1 MINLMME
8 TLDMAASAPTSIR
21 LPSAPPS
28 VDIREK
34 KITNFLLRDST
45 LGYIFLA
52 PALLVIV
59 GLVAYPFAN
68 AIVMTFQQ
76 KTAGAPGQF
85 IGLRNYQELL
95 ANETFFRTVF
105 NTAVYTGFGVGLK
118 FFFGL
123 SMALVLNQD
132 RRWNNM
138 FRSFL
143 LIPWAIPT
151 VISALNWR
159 WIYDDASGLINN
171 VLVRLNMVEET
182 ISWLSD
188 PNLAMMSVIVVVIWQ
203 GTPFFTMCFLA
214 GLQAIPK
221 ELYEAAEIDGA
232 SVLQQFRYIT
242 LPRLQPIF
250 ITAIMLSAILT
261 SASIQFVY
269 ILTNGGPADRTQIFP
284 TLAYNLALGGAQRLG
299 MGATVSLFFFPL
311 LVVLIIF
318 LTRRMLREREE

>member
-1 MINLMME
+1 
-8 TLDMAASAPTSIR
+8 
-21 LPSAPPS
+21 
-28 VDIREK
+28 
-34 KITNFLLRDST
+34 
-45 LGYIFLA
+45 
-52 PALLVIV
+52 
-59 GLVAYPFAN
+59 
-68 AIVMTFQQ
+68 MTFQN
-76 KTAGAPGQF
+76 KTAGAPGRF
-85 IGLRNYQELL
+85 IGLANYRELL
-95 ANETFFRTVF
+95 ANPVFWRMIF
-105 NTAVYTGFGVGLK
+105 NTVIYTGCGVGLK
-118 FFFGL
+118 FVLGL
-123 SMALVLNQD
+123 GMALVLNQE
-132 RRWNNM
+132 RRGNNL

-171 VLVRLNMVEET
+171 VLVRLHLIDET

-188 PNLAMMSVIVVVIWQ
+188 PHLAMLAVIVVVVWQ
-203 GTPFFTMCFLA
+203 GTPFFTMSFLA

-232 SVLQQFRYIT
+232 SVPQQFFYIT

-284 TLAYNLALGGAQRLG
+284 IMAYNLALGGAQRLG
-299 MGATVSLFFFPL
+299 MGATVSLFFFPI
-311 LVVLIIF
+311 LVVFIIF
-318 LTRRMLREREE
+318 LTRRMLREKGE